1 MNVSKANE
9 TNTISPLGEMVS
21 HLGRPCTVPLIFA
34 LGERSYS
41 TNIRELRK
49 SIDLSG
55 KRISQ
60 AALSKCLSGLTEI
73 GLVEATVH
81 ADSPPNAEYHLTSK
95 GKQLY
100 GHLVQLR
107 HLAEMTPPEYDVFDG
122 ITAC

>member
-9 TNTISPLGEMVS
+9 LNTMSPLGEMFS
-21 HLGRPCTVPLIFA
+21 HLGRPYTIPLIFA
-34 LGERSYS
+34 LGERSYD

-49 SIDLSG
+49 SIDLRG
-55 KRISQ
+55 KRISKS
-60 AALSKCLSGLTEI
+60 ALSKCLSGLAEI
-73 GLVEATVH
+73 GLVGATVH
-81 ADSPPNAEYHLTSK
+81 ADSPPNPEYHLTSK

>member
-9 TNTISPLGEMVS
+9 TNIISPLGEMFS
-21 HLGRPCTVPLIFA
+21 HLGRPYTVPLIFA

-55 KRISQ
+55 KRISETT
-60 AALSKCLSGLTEI
+60 LSKCLSGLTEI
-73 GLVEATVH
+73 GLVGATVYE
-81 ADSPPNAEYHLTSK
+81 DSLPNAEYHLTSK

-100 GHLVQLR
+100 KHLIQLR